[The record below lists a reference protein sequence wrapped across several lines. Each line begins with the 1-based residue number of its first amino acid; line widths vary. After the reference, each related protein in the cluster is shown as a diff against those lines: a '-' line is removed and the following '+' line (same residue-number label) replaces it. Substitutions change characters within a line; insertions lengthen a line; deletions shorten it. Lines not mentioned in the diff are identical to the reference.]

1 MDVMV
6 KLDDVSVQ
14 YLFRQL
20 IDRGTKMQPLMQ
32 DIGEFL
38 AESTKQRFQTSTAP
52 DGSRWLPN
60 APATYV
66 AYLSKFKSFGKTGR
80 INASGAGRAIGKK
93 PLIGETGNLS
103 RQINYRADETS
114 VEVGSAQVYS
124 AIQNFGGQAGRN
136 KSVTIPARPFL
147 GLSGDDVARIRDL
160 AGSYLVAP

>member
-38 AESTKQRFQTSTAP
+38 AESTKQRFQTSTTP
-52 DGSRWLPN
+52 DGSRWVPN
-60 APATYV
+60 APATYL
-66 AYLSKFKSFGKTGR
+66 AYLSKFKSFGKNGR

-93 PLIGETGNLS
+93 PLIDTGVMALT
-103 RQINYRADETS
+103 INYQATESTVDVSSGHE
-114 VEVGSAQVYS
+114 YS
-124 AIQNFGGQAGRN
+124 AIHQFGGQAGKN

-147 GLSGDDVARIRDL
+147 GLSSDDLARIRDL
-160 AGSYLVAP
+160 AGAYLVAP